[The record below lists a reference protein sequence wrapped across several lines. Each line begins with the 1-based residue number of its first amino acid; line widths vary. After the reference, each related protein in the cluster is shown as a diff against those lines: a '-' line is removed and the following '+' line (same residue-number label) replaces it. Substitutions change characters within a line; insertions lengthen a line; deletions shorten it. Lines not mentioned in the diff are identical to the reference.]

1 VGKFRD
7 ELEGRQLSPQG
18 KRKSNHYL
26 CDEADQN
33 KGYGI
38 QVLHRGNCQTH
49 QMKKKRKSPRGL
61 RLLGAI
67 VTEGIRI
74 NDLKLNIFELK
85 KEYEVHASFEND
97 KNIKHRLD
105 VAVSYLGEE
114 GYFDKPK
121 EVKIYGKAWGQRSD
135 E

>member
-1 VGKFRD
+1 
-7 ELEGRQLSPQG
+7 
-18 KRKSNHYL
+18 
-26 CDEADQN
+26 
-33 KGYGI
+33 
-38 QVLHRGNCQTH
+38 
-49 QMKKKRKSPRGL
+49 MKKKRKSPRGL

-114 GYFDKPK
+114 GYFDKQK
-121 EVKIYGKAWGQRSD
+121 EVNIYAKAWGQKSG